1 MYPPTSH
8 LLDLY
13 QPPKLRRVYDNGV
26 VVSFSAYTA
35 TAPPRVRRPPEARP
49 SHPSPPRRRSST
61 RIGGTTTTAILGR
74 IAPEDGGGKARDGK
88 W

>member
-26 VVSFSAYTA
+26 VVSFSHTRPLPLRVFAA
-35 TAPPRVRRPPEARP
+35 LLKRVRL
-49 SHPSPPRRRSST
+49 T
-61 RIGGTTTTAILGR
+61 RHHRAAVRLH
-74 IAPEDGGGKARDGK
+74 A
-88 W
+88 